1 MTVTETPSPSDA
13 TLVQTG
19 AVPPVVCA
27 GTVIASDDTSL
38 VFQLAPGAR
47 APTAG
52 GAAVVDRPGGL
63 RVIGVVD
70 EVTGDRVRVRIQRTA
85 APDKREFPRVEGAV
99 HVRFHVGDAAAVS
112 AWLAG
117 RPGPGPAWE
126 PEPYM
131 NFSVTGLQF
140 DIDAPVRAEDVL
152 LIALRVPR
160 SERTWRVVGRVV
172 RVDGAADGQR
182 TVAVQ
187 FTHLSAGA
195 ANALRRHTTRI
206 QKAIL
211 G

>member
-1 MTVTETPSPSDA
+1 MTVTETRSPSDA

-19 AVPPVVCA
+19 AVPPVVCS
-27 GTVIASDDTSL
+27 GSVIATDDTTL
-38 VFQLAPGAR
+38 IFQLAPDAR
-47 APTAG
+47 VPVAG
-52 GAAVVDRPGGL
+52 GAAVVDRPGAL
-63 RVIGVVD
+63 RVIGVVE
-70 EVTGDRVRVRIQRTA
+70 EVTGDRVRLRIRSTA

-99 HVRFHVGDAAAVS
+99 HVRFHVGSAEAAS

-126 PEPYM
+126 PEPFM

-140 DIDAPVRAEDVL
+140 ESDAPVRPGDVL
-152 LIALRVPR
+152 LLSLRVPR
-160 SERTWRVVGRVV
+160 SERAWRVVGRVV
-172 RVDGAADGQR
+172 RVDGASDGGR
-182 TVAVQ
+182 TVAVH